1 MGIVELRSAGPGSRF
16 PRRSPKS
23 GSGKNFSSL
32 SAWNGPWNG
41 SRSSKSVFRTSG
53 RKCPVHRGTEAA
65 GLERP
70 PRGVRSTLGPFRRGS
85 RTGNR
90 VLSASRPTKSGP
102 ENPVP
107 LAPLR
112 KPFIKPPKS
121 PSGPGFQ
128 ANLCT
133 GRLRSCFGTCF
144 RRKGK
149 GRARHCTAP
158 RGEPWWRP
166 ASCSVPSALRW
177 LSGARARI

>member
-1 MGIVELRSAGPGSRF
+1 MKSSVRPVS
-16 PRRSPKS
+16 RSPSPFAKIRLR
-23 GSGKNFSSL
+23 KKIISL
-32 SAWNGPWNG
+32 CTWNGPWNG
-41 SRSSKSVFRTSG
+41 SCSSKSVFRTLGASAPFIAERRQPAWNG
-53 RKCPVHRGTEAA
+53 R
-65 GLERP
+65 
-70 PRGVRSTLGPFRRGS
+70 RGVRSLLGPFRRGR

-102 ENPVP
+102 GNPVP
-107 LAPLR
+107 PAPLR